1 MKKFL
6 GMFLAV
12 SIVLSGI
19 GAFAE
24 TASPAPTETPQV
36 TVEPTVSPGTTVEPT
51 ETAATTPA
59 AEPQLSRLQR
69 RQYRR
74 TNYQHNLF
82 LILTSHR
89 IST

>member
-1 MKKFL
+1 MKKIL

-19 GAFAE
+19 VAFAE

-36 TVEPTVSPGTTVEPT
+36 TVEPTVSPGTTIEPT
-51 ETAATTPA
+51 EQQQQHRPQSR
-59 AEPQLSRLQR
+59 QLSRLQR

>member
-1 MKKFL
+1 MKKIL

-19 GAFAE
+19 VAFAE

-59 AEPQLSRLQR
+59 AEPTVKPTS
-69 RQYRR
+69 

>member
-36 TVEPTVSPGTTVEPT
+36 TVGQGGHRRGTVAV
-51 ETAATTPA
+51 
-59 AEPQLSRLQR
+59 QR
-69 RQYRR
+69 RDG
-74 TNYQHNLF
+74 
-82 LILTSHR
+82 R
-89 IST
+89 IFE

>member
-1 MKKFL
+1 MKKIL

-36 TVEPTVSPGTTVEPT
+36 TVEPTVSPGTTVGKYLPRSYSPPGGQS
-51 ETAATTPA
+51 ADPV
-59 AEPQLSRLQR
+59 SHHC
-69 RQYRR
+69 
-74 TNYQHNLF
+74 HN
-82 LILTSHR
+82 HG
-89 IST
+89 ISPDG

>member
-1 MKKFL
+1 MKKIL

-19 GAFAE
+19 VAFAE

-59 AEPQLSRLQR
+59 AEPTVKPTSTPTISENEL
-69 RQYRR
+69 
-74 TNYQHNLF
+74 
-82 LILTSHR
+82 SHR

>member
-36 TVEPTVSPGTTVEPT
+36 TEEPTVSPETTLSRQKQQHRPQSR
-51 ETAATTPA
+51 
-59 AEPQLSRLQR
+59 QLSRLQR
-69 RQYRR
+69 RQYR
-74 TNYQHNLF
+74 
-82 LILTSHR
+82 
-89 IST
+89 

>member
-1 MKKFL
+1 MKKIL

-36 TVEPTVSPGTTVEPT
+36 TAEPTVSREQRLSRQKQQQQHRPQSR
-51 ETAATTPA
+51 
-59 AEPQLSRLQR
+59 QLSRLQR

>member
-36 TVEPTVSPGTTVEPT
+36 TEEPTVSPETTFEPT
-51 ETAATTPA
+51 ETAT
-59 AEPQLSRLQR
+59 
-69 RQYRR
+69 
-74 TNYQHNLF
+74 LF
-82 LILTSHR
+82 LLHVPGSRTKRHSPFTVLPTYTVVFLTS
-89 IST
+89 I